1 MKIKLYLLIT
11 ALFFFSSC
19 QNPYR
24 TAGSINTS
32 NEKGK
37 GDYSGLSDVNA
48 YQVHKDD
55 YDNQFVS
62 DFGLLRLKSSNEPFS
77 GRILTIDGGE
87 NGEYVYSDE
96 NWSDGKKNGL
106 STKWFSNGVK
116 MYERN
121 YRDGKWHGAVTRWWP
136 NGQKMY
142 VRAYSKGIRHGKE
155 ATWRSDGTP
164 VSLSSNF
171 SPTVSSSDSANEN
184 SDQDDLPNIELPQ
197 ENSAPAD
204 LPEQPLIAPEA
215 SDVELPQS
223 DSVGTSADDLPE
235 LPPLDDSEDLPD
247 LPPLDLSGDLPPVSP
262 DSELD
267 PLPALDDTSSF
278 DSPDD
283 LPALPELDLSDSPPS
298 DSDTGDEAIPADDL
312 PPLPSG
318 DAGFDDLPPL
328 PPLP

>member
-1 MKIKLYLLIT
+1 MCKRI
-11 ALFFFSSC
+11 FSSILILIVLVSC
-19 QNPYR
+19 ENRYRRAGVSKQNSA
-24 TAGSINTS
+24 TVNKQFLGKT
-32 NEKGK
+32 NE
-37 GDYSGLSDVNA
+37 DA
-48 YQVHKDD
+48 YQVSQSE
-55 YDNQFVS
+55 YDENFVS
-62 DFGLLRLKSSNEPFS
+62 RYGLLYLKSSDQPFS
-77 GRILTIDGGE
+77 GRILTVDVGDS
-87 NGEYVYSDE
+87 GEYVSADE
-96 NWSDGKKNGL
+96 SWMDGRKHGK
-106 STKWFSNGVK
+106 SSKWFSNGIK

-121 YRDGKWHGAVTRWWP
+121 YLQGRWHGSVTRWWP

-262 DSELD
+262 AAELD

-312 PPLPSG
+312 PPLPPG